1 MVKNWKMA
9 WRWLS
14 VQIAALL
21 AALPLAWAALP
32 EDMKAYIPAEWQPWI
47 VSGMALAVI
56 AGRLKDQGGG
66 NA

>member
-1 MVKNWKMA
+1 MVKNWQTA

-21 AALPLAWAALP
+21 AILPLAWSEMP

-47 VSGMALAVI
+47 VSGMALAII
-56 AGRLKDQGGG
+56 AGRLKDQSK
-66 NA
+66 